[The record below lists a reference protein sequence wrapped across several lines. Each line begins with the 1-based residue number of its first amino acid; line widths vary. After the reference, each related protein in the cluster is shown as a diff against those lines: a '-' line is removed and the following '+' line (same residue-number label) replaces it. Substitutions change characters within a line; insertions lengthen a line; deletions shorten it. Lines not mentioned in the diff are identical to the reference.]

1 MTTQKKPAILVKE
14 TLPPIQATSQE
25 VPEVEYFSVGANLLR
40 QKMLDP
46 NYAPIHETFI
56 ELE

>member
-1 MTTQKKPAILVKE
+1 MTTQRKPAILVKE
-14 TLPPIQATSQE
+14 TLPSIPTTAQE
-25 VPEVEYFSVGANLLR
+25 VPKIENFSTGANLLR